1 MNDTRF
7 EEIWDAEMLARGER
21 ASAECGMTA
30 AERERGR
37 KNLKTAKDKL
47 YALIGSLSVDETR
60 AYGDYRR
67 KMLTSP
73 E

>member
-1 MNDTRF
+1 MDDVRF
-7 EEIWDAEMLARGER
+7 EELWDAEMTARGER

-37 KNLKTAKDKL
+37 VNLKTAKAKL
-47 YALIGSLSVDETR
+47 YALIGELTPDETR

-67 KMLTSP
+67 RMLAP
-73 E
+73 